1 VARTASRCQPI
12 DKRLTRPGH
21 DLVGTRNYNH
31 RLVKIHRT
39 YAVDEMADLFGIHR
53 NTVRQW
59 LLQGLVTIDR
69 RRPLLVSGSVL
80 VTFLK
85 ERRAKNKRPCAPGE
99 IYCLPCH
106 TPKVPA
112 GGRVTYLAMT
122 HDRGNLVGT
131 CPDCGARL
139 YRRCSLAKLGESTGS
154 LQVTLPQALEHINES
169 SHPSVNCDFN
179 QEALNHA

>member
-1 VARTASRCQPI
+1 M
-12 DKRLTRPGH
+12 
-21 DLVGTRNYNH
+21 GTRNYNH

-69 RRPLLVSGSVL
+69 RRPLLVSGSNL

-99 IYCLPCH
+99 IYCLACH

-112 GGRVTYLAMT
+112 GNRVLYLAMT
-122 HDRGNLVGT
+122 PDRGNLVGT
-131 CPDCGARL
+131 CPDCGTRL
-139 YRRCSLAKLGESTGS
+139 YRRCSLAKLEASTGN
-154 LQVTLPQALEHINES
+154 LHVTFPQALEHINES
-169 SHPSVNCDFN
+169 SYPSVNCDFN
-179 QEALNHA
+179 QEALDHA

>member
-1 VARTASRCQPI
+1 M
-12 DKRLTRPGH
+12 
-21 DLVGTRNYNH
+21 GTRNYNH

-59 LLQGLVTIDR
+59 LIQGLETIDR

-85 ERRAKNKRPCAPGE
+85 ERRARNKRPSAPGE
-99 IYCLPCH
+99 IYCLPCRM
-106 TPKVPA
+106 PKVPA
-112 GGRVTYLAMT
+112 GNQVTYQSKT
-122 HDRGNLVGT
+122 DDRGNLVGS

-139 YRRCSLAKLGESTGS
+139 YRRCSLAKLEASIGN
-154 LQVTLPQALEHINES
+154 LRVTLPQALEHINES

-179 QEALNHA
+179 PEALDHA

>member
-1 VARTASRCQPI
+1 
-12 DKRLTRPGH
+12 
-21 DLVGTRNYNH
+21 VGTRNYNH

-69 RRPLLVSGSVL
+69 RRPLLVSGSDL

-112 GGRVTYLAMT
+112 GNRVTYLAMT

-139 YRRCSLAKLGESTGS
+139 YRRCSLAKLEASTGN
-154 LQVTLPQALEHINES
+154 LHVTLPQALEHINES

-179 QEALNHA
+179 REALNHA